1 MDPTEL
7 VIVRPRTP
15 SVENAFAKTRR
26 KVIAIDG
33 EMFETRD
40 SVESPYL
47 QGHHSKSEDNTYNPM
62 TVNGQHRTNYPDSE
76 ISTQP
81 GDYEQDPLTET
92 TAKNLTR
99 PETNDLLQKTTLS
112 SSSSTSSSSSSSPP
126 SPSSP
131 SSPDKLSPPESPV
144 GDISGSSQLLE
155 QVIRT
160 NNTTLQNDLAPPPI
174 TRSLSTGKRQSMF
187 LGDHITISQDGPV
200 IESPS
205 LQSSRSNDD
214 QDMKEVQIETTNP
227 SHLFWVPFHL
237 HPEIA
242 PNEYNRWLSKHGV
255 DSQDTDGII
264 SSRRT
269 SVTRRKSVLSA
280 QYNPEE
286 DQEEEPSKPT
296 TISKQSENYD
306 SPSEVF
312 SNPLEQ
318 MGQPPMRTKS
328 SIRRSVSLS
337 ASSPTKENFPVD
349 TDEESIMAVKRP
361 GGLERGG
368 LSLLRRSARTKIRRN
383 STANDIRPDASRLRQ
398 TLNPNGE
405 YDPVSLVDPGPQP
418 LPSSLQ
424 HSGSISAAPVDNA
437 SARKDGDP
445 QPSKRFVSTL
455 RDPSKPT
462 ITTYVE
468 PHLLEQQRKENEE
481 EAKRGEGE
489 SSPSFRISAPG
500 KLENAAARLL
510 AETIENDR
518 QERPESLPISYPV
531 PPPVKL
537 SQNLLQQQPSSPQS
551 PTPKPLT
558 PSTPS
563 TPSTPPTQLTQPPS
577 KQKNSGQASTNGTSS
592 HAKKPSTWSWL
603 WGKEKGSE
611 KAADT
616 LSNGPNVSHPPAQ
629 TANTEINTQ
638 TSPSNEATI
647 KKQSTLSML
656 FSRNSKASKTHAAS
670 AESTQS
676 STTNS
681 GRLALSDRPK
691 YSNYNRLP
699 IHIERAIY
707 RLSHVKLANPR
718 RPLQEQVLISNMM
731 FWYLGV
737 IQQQQMLQ
745 QQQVEQQQ
753 QQLAQLQNENSKGPN
768 SKEDG
773 KDSKSKNKPKKR
785 KSQKKKN
792 QQRGSSKSAER
803 IVKSPEYEIQ
813 QQYHNNAGV
822 SHVARPRQQGPNQA
836 PLVNQIP
843 ENQRRTR
850 RNTDQDGRDFSDT
863 YESGNEDSDSAHK
876 LTKQQIESQS
886 DTLMTLSVGSPPQS
900 AQEDGEDDDARG
912 PKKHLKRL
920 NAPKHWMLDKLTGT
934 YAPRPTAGPHKLR
947 ECLPLIILLR
957 NRLKYALNGKE
968 VQSILMQRLVKVDGK
983 VRTDTTFPAG
993 FMDAITI
1000 EKTGENFRLVYDT
1013 KGRFT
1018 VH

>member
-1 MDPTEL
+1 
-7 VIVRPRTP
+7 
-15 SVENAFAKTRR
+15 
-26 KVIAIDG
+26 
-33 EMFETRD
+33 
-40 SVESPYL
+40 
-47 QGHHSKSEDNTYNPM
+47 
-62 TVNGQHRTNYPDSE
+62 
-76 ISTQP
+76 
-81 GDYEQDPLTET
+81 
-92 TAKNLTR
+92 
-99 PETNDLLQKTTLS
+99 
-112 SSSSTSSSSSSSPP
+112 
-126 SPSSP
+126 
-131 SSPDKLSPPESPV
+131 
-144 GDISGSSQLLE
+144 
-155 QVIRT
+155 
-160 NNTTLQNDLAPPPI
+160 
-174 TRSLSTGKRQSMF
+174 MF

-205 LQSSRSNDD
+205 LQSSHSNDD

-255 DSQDTDGII
+255 DSQDTDGIV

-286 DQEEEPSKPT
+286 DQDEEPCKPT
-296 TISKQSENYD
+296 TISKQSENHD

-312 SNPLEQ
+312 STPLEQ
-318 MGQPPMRTKS
+318 MGQPPMRTKT

-398 TLNPNGE
+398 TLNPTGE

-424 HSGSISAAPVDNA
+424 HSESVSTAPVDNA
-437 SARKDGDP
+437 GARKDGDP

-500 KLENAAARLL
+500 KLENTAARLL

-518 QERPESLPISYPV
+518 QERPESLPISYPI

-537 SQNLLQQQPSSPQS
+537 TQNLLQQQPSSPQS
-551 PTPKPLT
+551 PTPKPAT
-558 PSTPS
+558 SSTSSTPT
-563 TPSTPPTQLTQPPS
+563 TPSTPPTQLTQPSS
-577 KQKNSGQASTNGTSS
+577 KQKNSGQANTNGTSS

-611 KAADT
+611 KAADS
-616 LSNGPNVSHPPAQ
+616 LSNEPNVSHPPAQ

-638 TSPSNEATI
+638 TSPNEATI

-656 FSRNSKASKTHAAS
+656 FSRNSKSSKAHAAS

-676 STTNS
+676 SATNS
-681 GRLALSDRPK
+681 GRMVLSDRPK

-753 QQLAQLQNENSKGPN
+753 QQLAQLQKEGSKGPD
-768 SKEDG
+768 SKEEG

-850 RNTDQDGRDFSDT
+850 RNTDQDGRDFSDI
-863 YESGNEDSDSAHK
+863 YESGSEDSDSAHK
-876 LTKQQIESQS
+876 LMKQQIGSQS
-886 DTLMTLSVGSPPQS
+886 DTPMTLSVGSLPQS
-900 AQEDGEDDDARG
+900 AQEGGEDDDVPLAHYQNIPRQSVPARG

-968 VQSILMQRLVKVDGK
+968 VQSILMQRLVKVDNK

-1018 VH
+1018 VHRITAEEAKYKLCKVKKVQLGAKGIPFVVTHDGRTIRYPDPLVKVNDTIKLDLESGKFTEFIKFEVGNVAMVTGGRNTGRVGVITHKERHIGGFDIVHIKDVLDRQFATRLSNVFVIGEGNKPWVSLPKNKGVKLTIAEERDRRRAAN